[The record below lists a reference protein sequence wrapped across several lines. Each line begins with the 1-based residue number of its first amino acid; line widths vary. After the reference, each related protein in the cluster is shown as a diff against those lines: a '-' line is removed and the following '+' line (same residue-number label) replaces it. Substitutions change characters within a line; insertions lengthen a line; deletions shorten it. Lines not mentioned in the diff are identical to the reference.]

1 MTERLKIN
9 EINCVEELVAF
20 LEDNKVQE
28 IDDREEAIDTLNR
41 FEDIVAR
48 VKECHTELKLALGDK
63 Y

>member
-41 FEDIVAR
+41 F
-48 VKECHTELKLALGDK
+48 
-63 Y
+63 